1 MNYKKFLSAGFAA
14 AMACS
19 LVACGSSDAASTTTE
34 SDSTETTTETASD
47 VKKFVLGG
55 SGPITGDA
63 AVYGLAV
70 MHAAQIAVD
79 EINAEGGDVQFEL
92 VFEDDEADGEKAT
105 SAFNAL
111 MDAGMQISLATV
123 TSGAG
128 QTVAP
133 LYNEEN
139 IFAITPSASS
149 EGVIYADADNKTGA
163 YGNIFQMCFTDP
175 NQGTAS
181 ADYLA
186 AHTELGTKVAVIYRS
201 DDNYSMGLYT
211 NFMAEAEEL
220 GLEVVY
226 TGAFVNSDTDY
237 SVQVQQAQAAG
248 ADIVFLPIYYQP
260 ASQILAEAQKQGY
273 EPNFFGCDGMD
284 GILTLEGFDTSL
296 AEGLYMLT
304 PFAADATDDATVS
317 FVTKYEE
324 LYGDVPN
331 QFAADAYD
339 AVYAIKQALENSD
352 VTADS
357 STDDITAALVEQ
369 FTSMTFDG
377 LTGTSV
383 TWEATGEVSKDP
395 KAVVI
400 QDGVY
405 VSVE

>member
-1 MNYKKFLSAGFAA
+1 MKFSKVLKTGLA
-14 AMACS
+14 AMMATS
-19 LVACGSSDAASTTTE
+19 LVACSSSSSSTATSTSSSSDDTAST
-34 SDSTETTTETASD
+34 

-55 SGPITGDA
+55 SGPLTGNA

-70 MHAAQIAVD
+70 KNAAQLAVD

-105 SAFNAL
+105 SAFNTL

-133 LYNEEN
+133 LYNDEN
-139 IFAITPSASS
+139 IFAITPSGSS
-149 EGVIYADADNKTGA
+149 TGLIYADADNETGA

-186 AHTELGTKVAVIYRS
+186 AHTELGTKVAVIYRN
-201 DDNYSMGLYT
+201 DDNYSMGLYN
-211 NFMAEAEEL
+211 NFIEEAAVL
-220 GLEVVY
+220 NLDVVY
-226 TGAFVNSDTDY
+226 EGGFSNSETDY
-237 SVQVQQAQAAG
+237 SVYVQQASAAG

-260 ASQILAEAQKQGY
+260 ASQILAEANKQGY
-273 EPNFFGCDGMD
+273 TASFFGCDGMD
-284 GILTLEGFDTSL
+284 GILSMEGFDTSL

-304 PFAADATDDATVS
+304 PFAADATDDLTVS
-317 FVTKYEE
+317 FVTAYETA
-324 LYGDVPN
+324 YGDTPN

-339 AVYAIKQALENSD
+339 AVYAIKQALENAG
-352 VTADS
+352 VTADD
-357 STDDITAALVEQ
+357 STDDITAALIEQ

-377 LTGTSV
+377 LTGSNV
-383 TWEATGEVSKDP
+383 TWKETGEVSKDP
-395 KAVVI
+395 KAIVI
-400 QDGVY
+400 ENGVY
-405 VSVE
+405 VSVED